1 MMRLGLL
8 LLCALLP
15 FVATAGKKPA
25 ELTYT
30 PSSLPDVA
38 SPVLTDAQWRRLG
51 QKRELTLALYG
62 PPRPP
67 VVRTDPAQR
76 VTGYLP
82 DFIWTAARSL
92 GLTLR
97 VVHYERP
104 EEAYAALDAGE
115 ADVVFS
121 PAGIAVPANSASHD
135 TIVMAQAVPVVVTRR
150 DTASAS
156 ARGIPAAADISPARQ
171 LAQLDQGI
179 AASVTLPAGEA
190 WFLTGRNYVNT
201 LEVSRVSDVPME
213 PYRLVTSGRE
223 PLFGGALRTAVE
235 NLRASPAGEALAARW
250 DQSDLTRFVATSLNL
265 TREEKAWLQAHPEV
279 PVAASSFNAPFFF
292 TGPGGVPAGIGPELL
307 ALVSLRTGIR
317 FRYTDIGDSRDLT
330 ERLDGGDVMMTAPL
344 IWSRERSRSL
354 MLSAPF
360 MYTPVVMVTRSGF
373 TGTIRRADLVPGQDA
388 SDWFTASWPQ
398 AKVNWSG
405 NPGLAMQRVADG
417 DTDATLT
424 TLTSARYL
432 KQGLYRDRLSL
443 RESLPVDEAAVVFG
457 VRRADP
463 ELLGIL
469 NKTLALVPPD
479 IITAILAHWQSTP
492 SARFDTWKIYRT
504 EFYAGAAAALAL
516 LLVTAAWAAALR
528 RQVRRTRHAK
538 SLLRQEVAFRDQL
551 INGPPR
557 PVYVTNRDGVI
568 IHSNTAFG
576 RYFTGE
582 AAAQLALPLW
592 DSRHPLYAVWTTCMR
607 TPPAGDVPLE
617 AEFVLD
623 AGDGNGQT
631 IRHWMTSFQSDGGE
645 TGGYIGGWQDVTAYL
660 NMQTALQ
667 QARTE
672 AESASRTKSRFLA
685 TMSHEIRTPLS
696 AVIGLLELQVQ
707 ERRTDTE
714 LIRVAHESSLSLLA
728 LIGDVLDIARI
739 ESGKMSLQRRWSA
752 LDTIIRPVV
761 QAFSGLARQ
770 KGVVLSLTMPDNAEI
785 LTDDHRLRQVL
796 ANLTGNAVKFTQQ
809 GEVRV
814 RVMLTPEQLRVAV
827 EDTGPGIT
835 DADQARLFAPF
846 EQVQGAAAG
855 GSGLGLAISREIATL
870 MGGTLALTSVPGDG
884 STFTL
889 EIPVQTRPVTAVSEE
904 TPVLPQGLPRRILVV
919 DDHPANR
926 LLISRQLVL
935 LGHQA
940 KTAEDGRAGLQAWRA
955 SRPDIILTDCSMPEM
970 DGPEMARLIRQ
981 EDTDVV
987 IIGITANAQ
996 EAERDRCLAAGM
1008 NTCLFRPVEL
1018 SRLAEAIRTFDPPGD
1033 EPENDLSDWLDMA
1046 ALDAFIPD
1054 SPEAADSF
1062 IRTVISETRRDL
1074 QDARQAVQEDD
1085 LSTARRI
1092 FHRIAGTLRVTGIRR
1107 LDEQC
1112 AQLEELAEMEEEQKI
1127 ILHHISKA
1135 AEMLEAFARARAA
1148 SHH

>member
-1 MMRLGLL
+1 MRLRLL

-15 FVATAGKKPA
+15 AFAAAGKEPA
-25 ELTYT
+25 VLSYA
-30 PSSLPDVA
+30 PSALPDVA
-38 SPVLTDAQWRRLG
+38 SPRLSDAQWRRLG

-67 VVRTDPAQR
+67 VVRTDPARR

-97 VVHYERP
+97 MVHYESP
-104 EEAYAALDAGE
+104 EAAWSALDSGE

-121 PAGIAVPANSASHD
+121 PAGDTVPAREGDS
-135 TIVMAQAVPVVVTRR
+135 IVMAQALPVVVTRR
-150 DTASAS
+150 GMADVVSGT
-156 ARGIPAAADISPARQ
+156 PVTTDISSARQ
-171 LAQLDQGI
+171 LARLDEG
-179 AASVTLPAGEA
+179 ALASVTLPAGEA

-201 LEVSRVSDVPME
+201 LEVSRVSDVPMA
-213 PYRLVTSGRE
+213 PYRLVTGGRE
-223 PLFGGALRTAVE
+223 PLLAGALRAAVD
-235 NLRASPAGEALAARW
+235 NLSASPAGEALASRW
-250 DQSDLTRFVATSLNL
+250 DQNDLTRFVATPLNL

-279 PVAASSFNAPFFF
+279 PVAASSFNAPFFL
-292 TGPGGVPAGIGPELL
+292 TGPGGAPAGIGPELL

-317 FRYTDIGDSRDLT
+317 FRYTDTGDSRDLT
-330 ERLDGGDVMMTAPL
+330 ERLDRGDVVMTAPL
-344 IWSRERSRSL
+344 LWSRERSRSL
-354 MLSAPF
+354 LLSAPF
-360 MYTPVVMVTRSGF
+360 MYTPVVMVTRNGF
-373 TGTIRRADLVPGQDA
+373 RGAVRRADLVPGQDA
-388 SDWFTASWPQ
+388 SVWFTAAWPQ
-398 AKVNWSG
+398 AEVTWTG

-417 DTDATLT
+417 DADATLT
-424 TLTSARYL
+424 TLTGARYL
-432 KQGLYRDRLSL
+432 TQGLYRDRLSL

-479 IITAILAHWQSTP
+479 IVTAILAHWQSTP

-504 EFYAGAAAALAL
+504 EFYAGAAGALAL
-516 LLVTAAWAAALR
+516 ILVTVAWAAALR

-538 SLLRQEVAFRDQL
+538 SLLRQEVAFRDRL

-557 PVYVTNRDGVI
+557 PVYVISRDGDI

-582 AAAQLALPLW
+582 AATRLGLPLW
-592 DSRHPLYAVWTTCMR
+592 DSRHPLYAVWTACMR
-607 TPPAGDVPLE
+607 TPPSGDEPLE

-623 AGDGNGQT
+623 AGDGAGQT
-631 IRHWMTSFQSDGGE
+631 IRHWMTSFRTDGGE

-660 NMQTALQ
+660 DMQAALQ

-672 AESASRTKSRFLA
+672 AESASQTKSRFLA

-707 ERRTDTE
+707 ERRPDTE

-739 ESGKMSLQRRWSA
+739 ESGKMTLQRRWSTLGA
-752 LDTIIRPVV
+752 AVRPVV

-770 KGVVLSLTMPDNAEI
+770 KGVLLSLSMPEDAEI
-785 LTDDHRLRQVL
+785 LADDHRLRQVL

-809 GEVRV
+809 GEVQV
-814 RVMLTPEQLRVAV
+814 RVALTPERLRISV
-827 EDTGPGIT
+827 EDTGPGIA

-846 EQVQGAAAG
+846 EQAQGAAEG

-870 MGGTLALTSVPGDG
+870 MGGTLTLSSVPGDG

-889 EIPVQTRPVTAVSEE
+889 EVPVQTRPAAPRSEE
-904 TPVLPQGLPRRILVV
+904 TPALPQGLPRQVLVV

-940 KTAEDGRAGLQAWRA
+940 KTAEDGRAGLQVWRA

-981 EDTDVV
+981 EDTDVI

-996 EAERDRCLAAGM
+996 EAERERCLAAGM
-1008 NTCLFRPVEL
+1008 NACLFRPVEL
-1018 SRLAEAIRTFDPPGD
+1018 SRLAEAIRDFDPPGA
-1033 EPENDLSDWLDMA
+1033 ETGNGLGDWLDMA

-1054 SPEAADSF
+1054 SPEAAGRF
-1062 IRTVISETRRDL
+1062 IDTVISETRRDL
-1074 QDARQAVQEDD
+1074 QAARQAVLDDD
-1085 LSTARRI
+1085 LPAARRI

-1112 AQLEELAEMEEEQKI
+1112 AQLEELAEMGEEPKI
-1127 ILHHISKA
+1127 ILHHVRKA
-1135 AEMLEAFARARAA
+1135 AEMLEAFARARDA
-1148 SHH
+1148 SQG